1 MTINSRITYHA
12 SRIIN
17 PINKKEFTTMSDSK
31 KATLRAKLEANR
43 QELLATLQPLTDKQW
58 NIVVF
63 SEGEGWRVSDL
74 LRHLVDAE
82 RSMTNLIEN
91 IRKGGEGVPAD
102 FDLQRWN
109 SRNVGKAKEKSPDL
123 LFGELE
129 TNRVRLLELLDSIEA
144 EDWDKKGRHGS
155 LRMMT
160 VEEILN
166 LIADHESWHGNDIR
180 QAIQER
186 MGL

>member
-1 MTINSRITYHA
+1 
-12 SRIIN
+12 
-17 PINKKEFTTMSDSK
+17 MSDSK

-43 QELLATLQPLTDKQW
+43 QELISTLQPLTEKQW

-82 RSMTNLIEN
+82 RSMTNLIDN

-109 SRNVGKAKEKSPDL
+109 SRNVGKAKEKSPDV

-129 TNRVRLLELLDSIEA
+129 TNRIRLLELLDSIQD
-144 EDWDKKGRHGS
+144 EDWDKQGRHGS

>member
-1 MTINSRITYHA
+1 
-12 SRIIN
+12 
-17 PINKKEFTTMSDSK
+17 MSDSK
-31 KATLRAKLEANR
+31 KETLRAKLNANR
-43 QELLATLQPLTDKQW
+43 QELMEMLQGLSDKQW

-82 RSMTNLIEN
+82 RSMTNLIDN

-109 SRNVGKAKEKSPDL
+109 SRNVNKAKEKSPDL
-123 LFGELE
+123 LFGDLE
-129 TNRVRLLELLDSIEA
+129 ANRTRLFELLDSLAE
-144 EDWDKKGRHGS
+144 EDWARQGRHGS

-166 LIADHESWHGNDIR
+166 LIADHESWHGGDIR
-180 QAIQER
+180 KAIQER
-186 MGL
+186 SYGVVGTTP